1 MFETGT
7 AAEVVAKVI
16 LKAVTSYSEE
26 RNLRYVIGSD
36 AALLTEKRR
45 SMTDGEFFDFMS
57 KHIFNSTY

>member
-7 AAEVVAKVI
+7 VAEVVAKVI
-16 LKAVTSYSEE
+16 LKVVTSHSEE

-45 SMTDGEFFDFMS
+45 TMKDGEFFDFMS
-57 KHIFNSTY
+57 ERIFNSTY